1 MEHGV
6 RHRFLSALCVLA
18 VVALGG
24 CRESEQG
31 RRLDTAKGVY
41 AGPPDQALG
50 ADVREA
56 LVRRAEFQRF

>member
-6 RHRFLSALCVLA
+6 RQRFLTTLCVLA
-18 VVALGG
+18 LIALGG

-31 RRLDTAKGVY
+31 RRLDSAKGTY
-41 AGPPDQALG
+41 AGAPDQRLSAETR
-50 ADVREA
+50 DA